1 VEEEDEEYKM
11 TNKNITNKLRNDEKR
26 ELEANEIG
34 EIVNLAMDILNKKG
48 SVVIGPTENRE
59 NAIKISEYL
68 GKRIDAKKYEILFP
82 RVGLKQEWYYVSVF
96 SKDTVIQPHNY

>member
-1 VEEEDEEYKM
+1 M
-11 TNKNITNKLRNDEKR
+11 TGKNITNKLRNDEKR
-26 ELEANEIG
+26 ELKENEI
-34 EIVNLAMDILNKKG
+34 ELVTTLAMDILNKKG

-59 NAIKISEYL
+59 NAIKISEYM

-96 SKDTVIQPHNY
+96 LKDTLIQPHNYGDKNATI